1 MPAIPIAD
9 SRPPIVVGIK
19 ADEQRDEHDH
29 LLLGARVDG
38 ERLQGDDG
46 EQEDDRQPGEQDV
59 ERDLVRR
66 LLPLRALDERDHP
79 VEEALARLRR
89 HPDDDLVGED
99 ARAAG
104 DGGAVAAR
112 LADHRRR
119 LARDRRL
126 VDARDPLDHLA
137 VGRDHLAGR
146 DDDLV
151 ADAELRARQR
161 PRASRRVAAG
171 ARSSPRAS
179 CRSSS
184 ACALPRPSAI
194 ASAKL
199 AKSTVNQSQAA
210 ISQANSARV
219 GDRRAP

>member
-1 MPAIPIAD
+1 MTSSATRTITCCSA
-9 SRPPIVVGIK
+9 SG
-19 ADEQRDEHDH
+19 
-29 LLLGARVDG
+29 VDG
-38 ERLQGDDG
+38 ERLQRHDR
-46 EQEDDRQPGEQDV
+46 EQEDDRQPGKQDV

-79 VEEALARLRR
+79 VEEALPRLRR
-89 HPDDDLVGED
+89 HEDDDPVGEN

-104 DGGAVAAR
+104 DRGAVAAR
-112 LADHRRR
+112 LADDGRR

-137 VGRDHLAGR
+137 VGRDHLPGR

-151 ADAELRARQR
+151 ADRQSSELGTSSSDPSGRRRCAIVSARVR
-161 PRASRRVAAG
+161 
-171 ARSSPRAS
+171 
-179 CRSSS
+179 RSSS

-199 AKSTVNQSQAA
+199 ANRTVNQSQAA
-210 ISQANSARV
+210 ISHANTLGSA
-219 GDRRAP
+219 DAPVPA